1 MPKSKVQKSEDLAE
15 LTSKLKEAKSVVLS
29 GYRGT
34 TVKDIT
40 KFRSGLRKEN
50 IFSKVYKLSLVKK
63 AMKAVGIDGE
73 ITDHK
78 MPVILSVSAEDET
91 APARLIKNF
100 SKDIKTIS
108 ILEGVVD
115 GKLVKQEM
123 VMVLASLPTKD
134 QLRAQ
139 FMSVLNGPISAFA
152 RAIKALA
159 DKKSEGEKPVAQSQ
173 SAENSAAPAAEPP
186 APAEQ
191 ANSAAPAA
199 ELAAPSV
206 EASAAPAPLEPAAV

>member
-1 MPKSKVQKSEDLAE
+1 MSKSKVQKSEDLAE

-40 KFRSGLRKEN
+40 KFRSNLRKEN
-50 IFSKVYKLSLVKK
+50 IFSKVYKLSLIKK

-73 ITDHK
+73 ISDYK

-100 SKDIKTIS
+100 SKDVKTIS

-123 VMVLASLPTKD
+123 VMTLASLPTKD

-159 DKKSEGEKPVAQSQ
+159 DKKSEGEKPAALA
-173 SAENSAAPAAEPP
+173 AEPAAPAAE
-186 APAEQ
+186 AT
-191 ANSAAPAA
+191 AAPMEPVAA
-199 ELAAPSV
+199 A
-206 EASAAPAPLEPAAV
+206 

>member
-1 MPKSKVQKSEDLAE
+1 MPKSKQQKNEDLAE

-40 KFRSGLRKEN
+40 KFRSNLRKEN
-50 IFSKVYKLSLVKK
+50 IFSKVYKLSLIKK
-63 AMKAVGIDGE
+63 ALKAVGIDGE
-73 ITDHK
+73 ISDHK

-91 APARLIKNF
+91 TPARLIKNF
-100 SKDIKTIS
+100 SKDVKTIS
-108 ILEGVVD
+108 ILEGVVE
-115 GKLVKQEM
+115 GKLVTQET
-123 VMVLASLPTKD
+123 VMALASLPTKD

-159 DKKSEGEKPVAQSQ
+159 DKKSEGEKPAPSEAVAK
-173 SAENSAAPAAEPP
+173 EEAPAQAAEP
-186 APAEQ
+186 AQ
-191 ANSAAPAA
+191 AAAAPM
-199 ELAAPSV
+199 
-206 EASAAPAPLEPAAV
+206 EPAAAA

>member
-40 KFRSGLRKEN
+40 KFRSNLRKEN
-50 IFSKVYKLSLVKK
+50 IFSKVYKLSLIKK
-63 AMKAVGIDGE
+63 ALKAVGIDGE

-100 SKDIKTIS
+100 SKDVKTIS

-115 GKLVKQEM
+115 GKLVKQET
-123 VMVLASLPTKD
+123 VMALASLPTKD

-152 RAIKALA
+152 RVIKALA
-159 DKKSEGEKPVAQSQ
+159 DKKSEGEKPAASEPM
-173 SAENSAAPAAEPP
+173 AKEEAPAPAAEP
-186 APAEQ
+186 AQ
-191 ANSAAPAA
+191 SAA
-199 ELAAPSV
+199 APM
-206 EASAAPAPLEPAAV
+206 EPAAAA

>member
-1 MPKSKVQKSEDLAE
+1 MPKSKQQKNEDLAE

-40 KFRSGLRKEN
+40 KFRSNLRKEN
-50 IFSKVYKLSLVKK
+50 IFSKVYKLSLIKK
-63 AMKAVGIDGE
+63 ALKAVGIDGE
-73 ITDHK
+73 ISDHK

-91 APARLIKNF
+91 TPARLIKNF
-100 SKDIKTIS
+100 SKDVKTIS

-115 GKLVKQEM
+115 GKLVKQET
-123 VMVLASLPTKD
+123 VMALASLPTKD

-159 DKKSEGEKPVAQSQ
+159 DKKSEGEKPAPSEAMAKEEAPAQ
-173 SAENSAAPAAEPP
+173 AAEP
-186 APAEQ
+186 AQ
-191 ANSAAPAA
+191 AAAAPM
-199 ELAAPSV
+199 
-206 EASAAPAPLEPAAV
+206 EPAAAA

>member
-1 MPKSKVQKSEDLAE
+1 MPKSKQQKNEDLAE

-40 KFRSGLRKEN
+40 KFRSNLRKEN
-50 IFSKVYKLSLVKK
+50 IFSKVYKLSLIKK
-63 AMKAVGIDGE
+63 ALKAVGIDGE
-73 ITDHK
+73 ISDHK

-91 APARLIKNF
+91 TPARLIKNF
-100 SKDIKTIS
+100 SKDVKTIS

-115 GKLVKQEM
+115 GKLVKQET
-123 VMVLASLPTKD
+123 VMALASLPTKD

-159 DKKSEGEKPVAQSQ
+159 DKKSEGEKPAPSEAVAK
-173 SAENSAAPAAEPP
+173 EEAPAQAAEP
-186 APAEQ
+186 AQ
-191 ANSAAPAA
+191 AAAAPM
-199 ELAAPSV
+199 
-206 EASAAPAPLEPAAV
+206 EPAAAA

>member
-40 KFRSGLRKEN
+40 KFRSNLRKEN
-50 IFSKVYKLSLVKK
+50 IFSKVYKLSLIKK
-63 AMKAVGIDGE
+63 ALKAVGIDGE
-73 ITDHK
+73 ISDHK

-100 SKDIKTIS
+100 SKDVKTIS

-115 GKLVKQEM
+115 GKLVKQET
-123 VMVLASLPTKD
+123 VMALASLPTKD

-159 DKKSEGEKPVAQSQ
+159 DKKSEGEKPTPSQAVA
-173 SAENSAAPAAEPP
+173 EEEAPAQAPEPAQAAV
-186 APAEQ
+186 APM
-191 ANSAAPAA
+191 
-199 ELAAPSV
+199 
-206 EASAAPAPLEPAAV
+206 EPAAAA